1 VPLSSRARLAVERL
15 TPLAAAT
22 SLSVTFVPGAAGS
35 IRVLLFAIVLED
47 TLFPP
52 WSAAGP

>member
-1 VPLSSRARLAVERL
+1 VPRSSRARLAVEML

-22 SLSVTFVPGAAGS
+22 SLNVTVAALGS
-35 IRVLLFAIVLED
+35 MAMLLCRVVLKD

-52 WSAAGP
+52 G